1 MFFVPGGWAPREIL
15 RFARYDKAVGLTFSA
30 ALLAGIGMSLYL
42 LNESKC
48 GLHVFHVFN
57 GDYAASVPLAYL
69 ALELAGRY
77 VTHYSAKEFTRVVSL
92 VTGIN

>member
-1 MFFVPGGWAPREIL
+1 MVLFSNVFVPGGWVPREIL

-57 GDYAASVPLAYL
+57 GDYAASVAFAYF
-69 ALELAGRY
+69 ALELACGD
-77 VTHYSAKEFTRVVSL
+77 VAHYATE
-92 VTGIN
+92 